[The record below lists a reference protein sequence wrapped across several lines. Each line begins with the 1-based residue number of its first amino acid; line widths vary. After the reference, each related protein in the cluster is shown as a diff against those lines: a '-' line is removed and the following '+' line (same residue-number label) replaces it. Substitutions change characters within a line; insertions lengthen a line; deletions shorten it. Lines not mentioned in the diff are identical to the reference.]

1 VAVLVGLDVG
11 TSGTRALAVNPE
23 GAVVGEATSRYE
35 PDSPRP
41 GWSEQRPE
49 DWWRAARE
57 VLAAVAAGAGDE
69 IVGLGLAGQMHGS
82 VFLDSAGEIIRPA
95 LLWND
100 QRTERDCAAITER
113 VGAERLLEI
122 AGNPA
127 LTGFQAPKILWLR
140 REEPDAH
147 ARVASVLLPKDY
159 VRLKL
164 SGERATDASDASGTL
179 LLDVRAR
186 SWSDEI
192 LDALEIPREWLPDVY
207 EGPEVTAVVSDAVAD
222 DLGLPRG
229 LPVAAGGGDNAAAAV
244 GVGVVRERLISSSI
258 GTSGVLFAHR
268 DSFTPDPSGR
278 VHAFCHAVPGA
289 YHLMAVTLSA
299 GGSLNWWRERFAG
312 RADFEP
318 LVAEAADVE
327 PGAEG
332 LLFLPYLT
340 GERSPHLDPRASGAF
355 VGLTAR
361 HGRPQLTR
369 AIMEGVVL
377 SMRDGL
383 EVMRALGTAV
393 DEVRA
398 TGGGARSPLWLQL
411 QADVYGSPIRRTGVD
426 EGPAYGAALLAGVAS
441 GVFTDI
447 EAATSSVRVRESI
460 TEPDPKRARR
470 YDELYAT
477 FTSLYPALRD
487 AMHALARR

>member
-1 VAVLVGLDVG
+1 
-11 TSGTRALAVNPE
+11 
-23 GAVVGEATSRYE
+23 
-35 PDSPRP
+35 
-41 GWSEQRPE
+41 
-49 DWWRAARE
+49 
-57 VLAAVAAGAGDE
+57 
-69 IVGLGLAGQMHGS
+69 M
-82 VFLDSAGEIIRPA
+82 
-95 LLWND
+95 
-100 QRTERDCAAITER
+100 
-113 VGAERLLEI
+113 
-122 AGNPA
+122 
-127 LTGFQAPKILWLR
+127 
-140 REEPDAH
+140 
-147 ARVASVLLPKDY
+147 
-159 VRLKL
+159 
-164 SGERATDASDASGTL
+164 
-179 LLDVRAR
+179 
-186 SWSDEI
+186 
-192 LDALEIPREWLPDVY
+192 
-207 EGPEVTAVVSDAVAD
+207 
-222 DLGLPRG
+222 
-229 LPVAAGGGDNAAAAV
+229 
-244 GVGVVRERLISSSI
+244 
-258 GTSGVLFAHR
+258 LFAHR

-312 RADFEP
+312 RANFEL
-318 LVAEAADVE
+318 LVAEAANVD

-411 QADVYGSPIRRTGVD
+411 QADVYGCAIRRTGVN

-447 EAATSSVRVRESI
+447 EAATSSVRVGESI
-460 TEPDPKRARR
+460 TEPDLERARR

-477 FTSLYPALRD
+477 FASLYPALRD
-487 AMHALARR
+487 AMHALRDGEGR

>member
-1 VAVLVGLDVG
+1 MRPERCCWTCGRGAGRTRSWTRSRYLAHGCRMSMKGPRSPPSSVMRWPT
-11 TSGTRALAVNPE
+11 TSAFHAACRSRPAAATTRPPQSASAWSGASHLE
-23 GAVVGEATSRYE
+23 LHRHERGAVRA
-35 PDSPRP
+35 PR
-41 GWSEQRPE
+41 R
-49 DWWRAARE
+49 
-57 VLAAVAAGAGDE
+57 
-69 IVGLGLAGQMHGS
+69 
-82 VFLDSAGEIIRPA
+82 
-95 LLWND
+95 
-100 QRTERDCAAITER
+100 
-113 VGAERLLEI
+113 
-122 AGNPA
+122 
-127 LTGFQAPKILWLR
+127 
-140 REEPDAH
+140 
-147 ARVASVLLPKDY
+147 
-159 VRLKL
+159 
-164 SGERATDASDASGTL
+164 
-179 LLDVRAR
+179 
-186 SWSDEI
+186 
-192 LDALEIPREWLPDVY
+192 
-207 EGPEVTAVVSDAVAD
+207 
-222 DLGLPRG
+222 
-229 LPVAAGGGDNAAAAV
+229 
-244 GVGVVRERLISSSI
+244 
-258 GTSGVLFAHR
+258 
-268 DSFTPDPSGR
+268 FTPDPSGR

-361 HGRPQLTR
+361 HGRAQLTR

-411 QADVYGSPIRRTGVD
+411 QADVYGCPIRRTGVD

-447 EAATSSVRVRESI
+447 EAATLSVRVRESI
-460 TEPDPKRARR
+460 TEPDPQSARR

-477 FTSLYPALRD
+477 FTSLYPTLRD